1 MMVVGRSIEVLEMQG
16 QKVVEVSAVVVEY
29 SALLVEF
36 VVLEQEDGL
45 EWWTWE
51 LGMTLE
57 YQVELDGH
65 WRHLVLLV

>member
-1 MMVVGRSIEVLEMQG
+1 MMVVGRSVEVLEMQG
-16 QKVVEVSAVVVEY
+16 QNVVEVSAVVVEY

-51 LGMTLE
+51 LEMTLE